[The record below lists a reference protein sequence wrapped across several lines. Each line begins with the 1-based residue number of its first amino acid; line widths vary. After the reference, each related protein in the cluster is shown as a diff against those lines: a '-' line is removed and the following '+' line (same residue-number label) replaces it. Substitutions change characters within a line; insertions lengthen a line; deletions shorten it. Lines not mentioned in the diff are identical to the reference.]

1 LIGQLLS
8 NVANLLISLKHS
20 LFFSNEY
27 KNLIGYVKKYLN
39 ERYYNVSA
47 EDIIQDVALNIF
59 NKVDFDSQVEN
70 IAGYF
75 YRSLRNRISDIQ
87 HKKKRE
93 LFANDISDYNETN
106 LFEILLANGN
116 DNPKAIDDNGFYKKL
131 YTALRE
137 LNPNQQ
143 AVIVATEIDNITFDE
158 LSEEWGV
165 PIGTLLSWKSRGMKK
180 LKERIK
186 LEDFYTDNEM

>member
-1 LIGQLLS
+1 MKAENTNNNFLR
-8 NVANLLISLKHS
+8 
-20 LFFSNEY
+20 FFSTEY

-59 NKVDFDSQVEN
+59 NKVDFDSQIEN

-75 YRSLRNRISDIQ
+75 YRSIRNKISDIQ
-87 HKKKRE
+87 HKKKKE
-93 LFANDISDYNETN
+93 LFVNDITDHNENTF
-106 LFEILLANGN
+106 FEILLANGT
-116 DNPKAIDDNGFYKKL
+116 DSTKAIDDNNFYKKL
-131 YTALRE
+131 YAALRE

-143 AVIVATEIDNITFDE
+143 AVIVASEIDHIPFDE

-165 PIGTLLSWKSRGMKK
+165 PVGTLLSWKSRGMKK
-180 LKERIK
+180 LKEKIK
-186 LEDFYTDNEM
+186 LEDFYIDNET

>member
-1 LIGQLLS
+1 MKAENTNNKFL
-8 NVANLLISLKHS
+8 
-20 LFFSNEY
+20 LFFSTEY

-59 NKVDFDSQVEN
+59 NKVDFDSEVEN
-70 IAGYF
+70 MAGYF

-87 HKKKRE
+87 HKKKKE
-93 LFANDISDYNETN
+93 LFVNDITDHNENTF
-106 LFEILLANGN
+106 FEILLANEN
-116 DNPKAIDDNGFYKKL
+116 ENTKAIDDKNFYKKL

-143 AVIVATEIDNITFDE
+143 SVIVATEIDHIPFDE

-180 LKERIK
+180 LKESIK
-186 LEDFYTDNEM
+186 LDDFYIDN